1 MMFEVEVC
9 SPHNASIL
17 GHCIEAGLLITEQL
31 TRRVVLDHTTII
43 KQHYTRGREGE
54 REVERGREGGRVGG
68 RKRKIVI

>member
-31 TRRVVLDHTTII
+31 TRRAVLHHTTII
-43 KQHYTRGREGE
+43 KQHYTRGMEEGM
-54 REVERGREGGRVGG
+54 ERGMEGG
-68 RKRKIVI
+68 RKRKIVKRK